1 VEGARTFRTWL
12 PLRVA
17 LWVAA
22 GFWAGAFAV
31 LLKAPGTRAPLVAC
45 AAGLVA
51 FFVASAIIYGRTS
64 ITLTREGIVAA
75 TPFGRRP
82 VRYDDILRVVV
93 RDGVGGR
100 VYALLT
106 RRGPIHFTSLFSRHR
121 ELAELI
127 LERAALRPQRA

>member
-1 VEGARTFRTWL
+1 MDRARTFRTWL

-17 LWVAA
+17 LWAAA

-31 LLKAPGTRAPLVAC
+31 LAKAPGTRALLVVAS
-45 AAGLVA
+45 AALVA
-51 FFVASAIIYGRTS
+51 FFVASAIIYGRTF
-64 ITLTREGIVAA
+64 ITVTPEGIVAA
-75 TPFGRRP
+75 TPFKTRP

-106 RRGPIHFTSLFSRHR
+106 RRGPIHFTSMFSRHR

-127 LERAALRPQRA
+127 LERAALRPQHA